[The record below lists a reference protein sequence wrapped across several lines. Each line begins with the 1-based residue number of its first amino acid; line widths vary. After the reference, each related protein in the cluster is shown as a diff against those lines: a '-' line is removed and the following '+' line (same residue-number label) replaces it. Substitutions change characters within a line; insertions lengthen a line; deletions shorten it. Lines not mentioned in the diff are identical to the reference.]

1 VIVPDTVNF
10 QQNGSIY
17 ITGGSNSMGYPTA
30 SDEDITIAA
39 AVAMDTSMVVG
50 CLFQIPNEHVTFAS
64 DPELVSRTEGAIDAF
79 TWVSAH
85 MYYCVCTTVCVLLC
99 VYYCVCTIACTTCGS
114 TSLNICICVAR
125 CVIGPLP
132 PQPVRPHVAVLL
144 PHDEGFC
151 SRHGRNA
158 RVCRSAIPHSTLDT

>member
-30 SDEDITIAA
+30 SDEDIAIAA

-85 MYYCVCTTVCVLLC
+85 MYNCVCTTVCVLLCVYYCVCTTVCVLLC
-99 VYYCVCTIACTTCGS
+99 VYYCVCTTVC
-114 TSLNICICVAR
+114 
-125 CVIGPLP
+125 
-132 PQPVRPHVAVLL
+132 VLL
-144 PHDEGFC
+144 C
-151 SRHGRNA
+151 
-158 RVCRSAIPHSTLDT
+158 VYYCLYYMW

>member
-1 VIVPDTVNF
+1 MIVPDTVNF

-30 SDEDITIAA
+30 SDEDIAIAA

-85 MYYCVCTTVCVLLC
+85 MYCCACTVCVLLC
-99 VYYCVCTIACTTCGS
+99 VYYC
-114 TSLNICICVAR
+114 LYYM
-125 CVIGPLP
+125 
-132 PQPVRPHVAVLL
+132 
-144 PHDEGFC
+144 
-151 SRHGRNA
+151 
-158 RVCRSAIPHSTLDT
+158 